1 MKKPAAK
8 GKAKA
13 SPKTKATKGKAGRP
27 KKSEHADTEAKKK
40 MANQKKKK
48 AEEEKAAEETNDP
61 TEEENTSKPEKK
73 SMFKRPAASATAGST
88 APMKRP
94 SAAHATL
101 RVWKYQYSSGVY
113 GFKDSRSNK
122 EVLRVGV
129 AKYVSIC
136 LFCVLNTSVFA

>member
-61 TEEENTSKPEKK
+61 TEETDGKPEKK
-73 SMFKRPAASATAGST
+73 PMFKRPAASATAGST

-129 AKYVSIC
+129 AKCVSIC
-136 LFCVLNTSVFA
+136 LFCVLNASVFA